1 MNSTRSISRNE
12 ANLIKIIKEKS
23 FKEEDE
29 LQNES
34 QNTQRII
41 RLFKGVIENFLE
53 EKKIIYARN
62 ERYTRMDEVKIEEE
76 VSVELSMVHEESK
89 K

>member
-1 MNSTRSISRNE
+1 MNSTRFISRNE

-23 FKEEDE
+23 FKEEEE

-41 RLFKGVIENFLE
+41 RLFKGVIENFL
-53 EKKIIYARN
+53 
-62 ERYTRMDEVKIEEE
+62 
-76 VSVELSMVHEESK
+76 
-89 K
+89 